1 MARKKQ
7 SVLEDVM
14 DIAAHLPWQ
23 AGIGLAMLAY
33 LVLHYLAM
41 RSAMTMNP
49 VELKAMGKTV
59 GDGVVHGVIG
69 MLAGI
74 LQYLVP
80 FALLLGAMVSFWRGR
95 RQAELHLQVAG
106 DASGDALN
114 RMSWRDFEGLTAEAF
129 RRKGYRVV
137 ERGGDGPDGGVDLV
151 LFMGRDKYLVQ
162 CKQWKAMKVGVAV
175 VRELYGVMTAE
186 HAVGGFVVAS
196 GEFTADALAFAV
208 GRSITLVPA
217 RSLRKM
223 VENGATIPADR
234 KIQPVSPEVAVPA
247 CPKCGKPMVSRIAR
261 QGSRAGQSFWGCGD
275 FPTCSGV
282 RSR

>member
-95 RQAELHLQVAG
+95 
-106 DASGDALN
+106 
-114 RMSWRDFEGLTAEAF
+114 RDFEGLTAEAF

-217 RSLRKM
+217 RSLQKM